1 MAIILLL
8 LVGLFVII
16 RPMLALSSFVFLVT
30 EAVSGH
36 LKPATNGRNNP
47 ASESWIRCHE
57 ERSIFLSNKPDIND
71 LRRVWLKENADLR
84 RLSWLGHF
92 DHRWLVLSDR

>member
-36 LKPATNGRNNP
+36 LKPASDGRNDP
-47 ASESWIRCHE
+47 AMTICVSRH
-57 ERSIFLSNKPDIND
+57 FLSTKPAVS
-71 LRRVWLKENADLR
+71 R
-84 RLSWLGHF
+84 
-92 DHRWLVLSDR
+92 